1 MPPLLL
7 IVGSTELLLDDS
19 VRVAHR
25 CPSAQLLVWHGMPHV
40 FPGFEFLPE
49 ARVATQR
56 IGHFVRECVSLAHQP
71 QATAE
76 GHVERPLAAPTAA
89 IPAPQ
94 SRPPRRLG
102 EVAWL
107 YLALAIVAGLV
118 SLAVIALWLGPA
130 LVWANPVVWAA
141 SIVAV
146 VFMLVE
152 AGTVGW
158 RRLTWPIG
166 ATVLLGP
173 GCGLSV
179 FLFLR
184 ASRAA
189 GGGRIRAP

>member
-1 MPPLLL
+1 
-7 IVGSTELLLDDS
+7 
-19 VRVAHR
+19 
-25 CPSAQLLVWHGMPHV
+25 V

-49 ARVATQR
+49 ARAATQR

-76 GHVERPLAAPTAA
+76 GHVERPLAAPTVAT
-89 IPAPQ
+89 PA
-94 SRPPRRLG
+94 PRRLG

-107 YLALAIVAGLV
+107 YLALAIVTGLV

-189 GGGRIRAP
+189 GGERIRAP